1 MSNFELNKP
10 LMTYSDVE
18 SKRFGMRVFR
28 GTIDEI
34 NEKQI
39 LSSIIENKVDM
50 AILRIPVSKQYQIS
64 RLEKT
69 GLPYIVADTLVY
81 YSVDLTTYLPK
92 PIRNKDLVFQ
102 NCSLEHIDSLSALVE
117 IIFASYTN
125 HYTSNPYLK
134 REDIID
140 GYKEWACAYIAEDNN
155 KRFTWVVKKGQGV
168 VGFATCGCD
177 KKIGEGVLYG
187 VLPSASGNGIYSDII
202 RFTQQYL
209 KDIGCC
215 QMIVSTQIQ
224 NFSVQKVWN
233 REGFT
238 LKDAYITLHINS
250 FMNLSKE
257 KVTIIDNLTIS
268 SEDIERWG
276 KISGDTN
283 IVHYDDDYAR
293 QLGLNKRIAHGLI
306 SNSLIS
312 KYIGTVFPGH
322 GTLFL
327 GYSYQFLRPLYVN
340 DNYKVLISFPYI
352 DEIRGIYKS
361 LIKIIDYENNLCLF
375 SYSDLYKK

>member
-1 MSNFELNKP
+1 
-10 LMTYSDVE
+10 
-18 SKRFGMRVFR
+18 
-28 GTIDEI
+28 
-34 NEKQI
+34 
-39 LSSIIENKVDM
+39 
-50 AILRIPVSKQYQIS
+50 
-64 RLEKT
+64 
-69 GLPYIVADTLVY
+69 
-81 YSVDLTTYLPK
+81 
-92 PIRNKDLVFQ
+92 
-102 NCSLEHIDSLSALVE
+102 
-117 IIFASYTN
+117 
-125 HYTSNPYLK
+125 
-134 REDIID
+134 
-140 GYKEWACAYIAEDNN
+140 
-155 KRFTWVVKKGQGV
+155 
-168 VGFATCGCD
+168 
-177 KKIGEGVLYG
+177 
-187 VLPSASGNGIYSDII
+187 
-202 RFTQQYL
+202 
-209 KDIGCC
+209 
-215 QMIVSTQIQ
+215 
-224 NFSVQKVWN
+224 
-233 REGFT
+233 
-238 LKDAYITLHINS
+238 
-250 FMNLSKE
+250 MNLSKE